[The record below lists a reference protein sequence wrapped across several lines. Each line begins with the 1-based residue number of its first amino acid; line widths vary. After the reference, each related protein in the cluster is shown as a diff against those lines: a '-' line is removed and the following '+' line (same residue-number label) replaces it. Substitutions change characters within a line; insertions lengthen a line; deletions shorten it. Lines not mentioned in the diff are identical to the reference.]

1 MMSERPWYSDFSV
14 GEERGVRG
22 QEEGVEGEGVEKV
35 EWMGERVGCGR
46 R

>member
-1 MMSERPWYSDFSV
+1 MMSDRPWYSDFSV

-35 EWMGERVGCGR
+35 EVVGGEGGMWER
-46 R
+46 